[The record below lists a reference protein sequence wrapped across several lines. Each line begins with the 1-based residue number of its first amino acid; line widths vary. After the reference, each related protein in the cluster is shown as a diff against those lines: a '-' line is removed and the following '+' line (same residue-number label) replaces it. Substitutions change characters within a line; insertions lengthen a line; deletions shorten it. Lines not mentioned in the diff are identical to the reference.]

1 MRGRP
6 RNPPKLVNWVK
17 DGPAPVPDWLQLEQ
31 KNDPVLAALK
41 SGKKDLRVQ
50 LGIGHR
56 TIADDEADDYLTLL
70 LVPETLGPETSA
82 QIQEALEKKRQEI
95 SQHSRNGGAN
105 TRNGGLLEE
114 VEAKAPDILQRFL
127 KRQMS
132 GRQAHN
138 AMVSR
143 MAPDP
148 APSARTLRAW
158 RVKVGSEAALEKL

>member
-31 KNDPVLAALK
+31 KNDPVLATLK
-41 SGKKDLRVQ
+41 SGKMHLRVQ

-70 LVPETLGPETSA
+70 LVPETLAQETSA

-95 SQHSRNGGAN
+95 SQHSRNGGST
-105 TRNGGLLEE
+105 TRTGGLLEE
-114 VEAKAPDILQRFL
+114 VEAKAPDILRRFL
-127 KRQMS
+127 TRQMS
-132 GRQAHN
+132 GRRAQN
-138 AMVSR
+138 ALESR

-148 APSARTLRAW
+148 APSARTLRSW
-158 RVKVGSEAALEKL
+158 RKKLAVKLR